1 MPCHSLQLYSE
12 FSGKVLTKYLWYF
25 RKIITAEFSPVKLI
39 SLWKSFFL
47 RFHTIWQQ
55 CGDDSKQ
62 HQKNRLF
69 EGEYTRS
76 YRSTAKS
83 ATEHGTSHIFNI
95 SLNPFFFHLNF
106 LCSFF
111 VCFAFAFTFILK
123 DAKRTRKYQIETNT
137 KAKVEENVVRD
148 DGAAAPKGW
157 RAKEQNTEEEKVEE
171 KKRKG
176 WKKQNMHFQIIKVFW
191 WENSKFKQPV
201 PTQSIHH

>member
-1 MPCHSLQLYSE
+1 MPFVTIVLRI
-12 FSGKVLTKYLWYF
+12 SGKVLTKYLWYF

-95 SLNPFFFHLNF
+95 SLNPFLFHLNF

-123 DAKRTRKYQIETNT
+123 DAKPSQSTKLKRIPRQKSKKMLYAMMAQRHQKGEGRKSRIR
-137 KAKVEENVVRD
+137 KK
-148 DGAAAPKGW
+148 K
-157 RAKEQNTEEEKVEE
+157 KS
-171 KKRKG
+171 KKRKEKDE
-176 WKKQNMHFQIIKVFW
+176 KKQNMHFQIIKVFW